1 MDELFSNREGS
12 SAQKGL
18 LKSPALLKYIF
29 ERSGYPK
36 EHEQLKQLREIT
48 VQKYGVKSTMSVPV
62 DEAQFLSILL
72 KIMNA
77 KKTLE
82 IGVFTGYSLL
92 STALALPSDGKTSVR
107 DWIALHSEGRSGA
120 QN

>member
-1 MDELFSNREGS
+1 
-12 SAQKGL
+12 
-18 LKSPALLKYIF
+18 
-29 ERSGYPK
+29 
-36 EHEQLKQLREIT
+36 
-48 VQKYGVKSTMSVPV
+48 MSVPV

-92 STALALPSDGKTSVR
+92 STALSLPSDGKVSC
-107 DWIALHSEGRSGA
+107 
-120 QN
+120 